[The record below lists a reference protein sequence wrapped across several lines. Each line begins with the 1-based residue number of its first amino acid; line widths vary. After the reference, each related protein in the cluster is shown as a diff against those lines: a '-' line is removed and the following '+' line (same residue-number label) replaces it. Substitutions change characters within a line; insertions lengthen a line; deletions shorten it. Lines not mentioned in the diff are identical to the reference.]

1 MMAASAVSISF
12 QADIAPIRAALANME
27 GLSAK
32 AANSLIS
39 DLRRSYAEQT
49 RGAAAAAKAATVARQ
64 QEAAATSAALAR
76 VAEEAERV
84 RLGPD
89 AFNATKALRELDAL
103 EARLKALDAADAAAM
118 ANIAARRGQLQSDL
132 ARAGATSGEM
142 QGPVQQVAPAAPPS
156 KAMQAYTAALADLE
170 QHTQAAAAS
179 QRGLQGGLQAVAM
192 QLPDVIAQ
200 LSAGAPPLQV
210 LTQQGSQVGQQML
223 ATAGSV
229 GGLAAALAP
238 LAPLIAAGAVAAAAA
253 TAAYAVWANAT
264 DAAADASGRIEEAV
278 VRADAA
284 VASARKSVAGLA
296 KEWAAYSQAAAQA
309 AEDVQIQIGGL
320 SGVRIEAERAE
331 AAARKQADAAVK
343 AQADLVASIGQR
355 IAAEEQLRLSGRLTM
370 SADIESARVLGEMRD
385 AHKAA
390 TARLG
395 EMRGAQD
402 QAGLAAYALAE
413 AQAEEAQAAKRAA
426 DAQRGHT
433 SALDATR
440 EALRRLAEADSDY
453 KGRVDER
460 AAAVAGLRSVIEGAG
475 RFEESSIG
483 RIIRERDEQL
493 AQIDAMAAASGRL
506 DLAAQAAADV
516 RLEAERRL
524 EVELSAIEAERES
537 RAAAAAER
545 EMQRIEQVRAAT
557 LAGASQMFGGL
568 ASSAQMAA
576 ELAAASSESAA
587 RRAFSAYKALAIAQA
602 TIDALAAAARAG
614 RDYPFPLS
622 VGVAASAYAVGAA
635 RVATIAATE
644 PKYHTGGIVSD
655 PPTAPDEVRATL
667 TRGEGVLTA
676 RGVRS
681 AGGPDGIARLN
692 RGAPAAAS
700 PTPLAVLVPP
710 DAPSR
715 LFRDAVATREG
726 RDLARRATRAPS
738 KVSW

>member
-1 MMAASAVSISF
+1 MAASAVSISF
-12 QADIAPIRAALANME
+12 IADTAPIRAALAGME
-27 GLSAK
+27 NASAK
-32 AANSLIS
+32 AANALIS
-39 DLRRSYAEQT
+39 DLRRSYAEQV

-89 AFNATKALRELDAL
+89 AFSATNALRELDAL

-118 ANIAARRGQLQSDL
+118 ANIAARRGQLQGDL
-132 ARAGATSGEM
+132 ARAGSTSGEM
-142 QGPVQQVAPAAPPS
+142 QGPAQAPAAPS
-156 KAMQAYTAALADLE
+156 KAMQAYSAALVDLDRRS
-170 QHTQAAAAS
+170 QAAAAS

-192 QLPDVIAQ
+192 QMPDVIAQ

-223 ATAGSV
+223 AASGSV

-238 LAPLIAAGAVAAAAA
+238 LAPLIAALAVAVAGV
-253 TAAYAVWANAT
+253 TAAYSVWANAT
-264 DAAADASGRIEEAV
+264 DKAADASGRIEERIV
-278 VRADAA
+278 KADAA
-284 VASARKSVAGLA
+284 IVRARQSVAGLA
-296 KEWAAYSQAAAQA
+296 REWAAYSQATREA
-309 AEDVQIQIGGL
+309 AEDVQVQIGGL

-433 SALDATR
+433 TALDATR
-440 EALRRLAEADSDY
+440 EALRRLAEADADY

-460 AAAVAGLRSVIEGAG
+460 AAAVAGLRSIIEGAG
-475 RFEESSIG
+475 RFEEGSIG

-506 DLAAQAAADV
+506 DLAAQASADV
-516 RLEAERRL
+516 RLEAERKL
-524 EVELSAIEAERES
+524 AVELAAIEAERES

-545 EMQRIEQVRAAT
+545 EMQRVEQVRALT
-557 LAGASQMFGGL
+557 IQGASQMFGGL

-576 ELAAASSESAA
+576 DLAASSSESAA
-587 RRAFSAYKALAIAQA
+587 RRAFVAYKALAIAQA

-622 VGVAASAYAVGAA
+622 VGVAASAYATGAA

-644 PKYHTGGIVSD
+644 PSFHTGGMVSD
-655 PPTAPDEVRATL
+655 PPTAPDEVRAKL

-676 RGVRS
+676 RGV
-681 AGGPDGIARLN
+681 ANVGGPDGLAKLN
-692 RGAPAAAS
+692 RGAAVAS
-700 PTPLAVLVPP
+700 PAPVAVLVPP

-726 RDLARRATRAPS
+726 RDLARRATRNAS
-738 KVSW
+738 KVAW